1 MSSRKEEKERLRRE
15 REEAERAHRA
25 AENRRKRLG
34 IVLGGLLAV
43 AVAAIVV
50 FAVLSGGDDETGPTR
65 GGDGDVAVPA
75 RKTTDLE
82 EAVKA
87 AGCTLTTH
95 EDEGNTHL
103 GTNEDTFDDYKTN
116 PPTSG
121 THRPVAAADGVYEP
135 GRSADPE
142 NWVHTLEHG
151 RVIFMYKPGTPANRR
166 GQLETLMNEEFNG
179 QPEGYK
185 TVVMENNTEMTAAV
199 AAVAWRRS
207 MTCPQFNEQVFDA
220 LRAFRSENV
229 DSELAPEPDFPWPYT
244 GT

>member
-15 REEAERAHRA
+15 REEAERAHKA

-34 IVLGGLLAV
+34 IVLGGLLAL
-43 AVAAIVV
+43 AVAAVVV
-50 FAVLSGGDDETGPTR
+50 FALLSGDDESGPTD
-65 GGDGDVAVPA
+65 GGNGDSVALPA
-75 RKTTDLE
+75 RKTSDLD

-87 AGCTLTTH
+87 AGCTLTEH
-95 EDEGNTHL
+95 PDEGNQHL
-103 GTNEDTFDDYKTN
+103 PGNDDSYDDYKTN

-185 TVVMENNTEMTAAV
+185 TVVMENNTDMEAAV
-199 AAVAWRRS
+199 AAVSWRRS
-207 MTCPQFNEQVFDA
+207 LTCPEFTDATFDA
-220 LRAFRSENV
+220 LRAFRSEFV
-229 DSELAPEPDFPWPYT
+229 DDELAPEPEFPWPYT